1 MILID
6 QNVILYNKMTKKHNY
21 SKIYQAVQNSIK
33 LNDFGNLFDI
43 QEYKFSENTYYI
55 VINSTHGYEIVFF
68 DSQQKA
74 VNMINVNFSNYSN
87 YDLISAIKIGDTLD
101 YVLSADDTGCFGFLN
116 VSWTNYTRI
125 SFHFFENGVCFS
137 FEYDKDYRVANI
149 WRYTF

>member
-55 VINSTHGYEIVFF
+55 VINSTHGYEIVF
-68 DSQQKA
+68 
-74 VNMINVNFSNYSN
+74 
-87 YDLISAIKIGDTLD
+87 LI
-101 YVLSADDTGCFGFLN
+101 LN
-116 VSWTNYTRI
+116 
-125 SFHFFENGVCFS
+125 
-137 FEYDKDYRVANI
+137 KKQ
-149 WRYTF
+149 